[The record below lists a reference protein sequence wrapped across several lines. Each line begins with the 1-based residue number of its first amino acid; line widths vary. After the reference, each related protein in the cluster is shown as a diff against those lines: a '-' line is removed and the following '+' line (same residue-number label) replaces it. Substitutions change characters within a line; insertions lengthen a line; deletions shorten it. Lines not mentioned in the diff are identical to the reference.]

1 MLPFSGKSDI
11 GLSVPA
17 LGVGMWVLRVLLH
30 NIQLFLG
37 LVQGQVAVGLHPA
50 LPIGGI
56 MLNLGNG
63 VTGFCVWAD
72 GSPPPLV
79 VSTVPL
85 VSTYPDKCEIN
96 FL

>member
-1 MLPFSGKSDI
+1 MR
-11 GLSVPA
+11 
-17 LGVGMWVLRVLLH
+17 VLRVLLH

-63 VTGFCVWAD
+63 VTGFCVF
-72 GSPPPLV
+72 G
-79 VSTVPL
+79 
-85 VSTYPDKCEIN
+85 
-96 FL
+96 